1 MKNYKQTAAFSR
13 LQSFWNQSPDLQ
25 TLNRDAA
32 RNQRLTLETANFLLD
47 LTKTH
52 LTPAFLDAYGQML
65 DELDL
70 DAQIED
76 LFSGR
81 KVNNTE
87 GRPALHTALRSDDD
101 IFVDGQNIRPQIRE
115 VFDRIQS
122 LAGRLHQGELRGITG
137 KPMRYVVNIGIG
149 GSYLGPLTVT
159 EALKEHAHIP
169 VTFLSNVDD
178 EHLQD
183 VFRRFPPE
191 ETLYAVVS
199 KSFSTPET
207 LMNARHIQNY
217 FIENYGH
224 EAIAKHF
231 VAVTAHPERAEAF
244 GIAPENIFPM
254 WDFVGGRY
262 SLWSAAGISIALSL
276 GYEVFARLLAGA
288 RQADADFRQLPL
300 EQNPARL
307 LAAVTFLYNNLA
319 GYGTEAYI
327 PYRQR
332 LQYLPL
338 FLQQLIME
346 SNGKSVQ
353 RDGRPVVGP
362 TSPVVF
368 GDTGTNAQHSF
379 FQALHQGTQK
389 LPVFF
394 LGYVRSA
401 SDAHENRRFLLAN
414 MLAQAESLAF
424 GRLHDEPHKHFPGNR
439 PSVIWLWDA
448 LMPENLGYMLAVFEH
463 KTFVESVLWNINAF
477 DQFGVELGKINARKF
492 DERLKTRSGDR
503 PVERFI
509 SKNLDN

>member
-1 MKNYKQTAAFSR
+1 M
-13 LQSFWNQSPDLQ
+13 
-25 TLNRDAA
+25 LNRDAA
-32 RNQRLTLETANFLLD
+32 RNQQLTLETSNFLLD

-52 LTPAFLDAYGQML
+52 LTPAFLDAYEQML
-65 DELDL
+65 RELDL
-70 DAQIED
+70 EAQIED

-87 GRPALHTALRSDDD
+87 RRPALHTALRSDDD

-115 VFDRIQS
+115 TFERIRT
-122 LAGRLHQGELRGITG
+122 LAGRLHQGRLTGITG
-137 KPMRYVVNIGIG
+137 KPLRYVVNIGIG

-159 EALKEHAHIP
+159 AALKEQARIP
-169 VTFLSNVDD
+169 VAFLSNVDD

-199 KSFSTPET
+199 KSFTTPET
-207 LMNARHIQNY
+207 LMNARHVQNH
-217 FIENYGH
+217 FKRQYGT

-231 VAVTAHPERAEAF
+231 VAVTAHPGKAEAF
-244 GIAPENIFPM
+244 GIAHANIFPM

-276 GYEVFARLLAGA
+276 GYDVFARLLAGA
-288 RQADADFRQLPL
+288 RLADADFRRLPL
-300 EQNPARL
+300 TQNPARL

-319 GYGTEAYI
+319 GYGIETYI

-338 FLQQLIME
+338 YLQQLIME

-353 RDGRPVVGP
+353 RDGRPVAGP

-379 FQALHQGTQK
+379 FQQLHQGTQEV
-389 LPVFF
+389 PVFF

-401 SDAHENRRFLLAN
+401 TGALENRRFLLAN
-414 MLAQAESLAF
+414 LLAQAESLAF
-424 GRLHDEPHKHFPGNR
+424 GRRHDEPHKHFPGNR
-439 PSVIWLWDA
+439 PSVTWLWDA
-448 LMPENLGYMLAVFEH
+448 LTPENLGYMLAVFEH

-492 DERLKTRSGDR
+492 DERLKNRSGDTEI
-503 PVERFI
+503 ERFI
-509 SKNLDN
+509 TGKMEE